1 MAARKKVTRRRPEKA
16 PKGADLLQ
24 LLLNAKF
31 EVKELLERNEAG
43 TITNAELAR
52 ELQRVAASLRR
63 VGDYTNDTLDKVS
76 QLLQRNEARTLTKGQ
91 INIGLRRVGRGLLRM
106 ANWDFDFF

>member
-1 MAARKKVTRRRPEKA
+1 MAARNKVTRRRPEKA

-31 EVKELLERNEAG
+31 EVKHLLERNKAG
-43 TITNAELAR
+43 TITNAELDR

-63 VGDYTNDTLDKVS
+63 VLDYTEDTLDGVS
-76 QLLQRNEARTLTKGQ
+76 RLLQRNEARTLTKGQ
-91 INIGLRRVGRGLLRM
+91 MNMGLRRVGRRLQHIC
-106 ANWDFDFF
+106 NWGYRF